1 MPAPLIHFRPGRPRT
16 RSAHRARR
24 LPALAALAL
33 AAAGCGP
40 PAAPAPARNLVV
52 VVIDTLRADR
62 VGAYGHDRDTT
73 PAVDDLAARGVL
85 FEDAAAHSN
94 WTVPATASLLTSRY
108 PSEHGAGVPGEVKHL
123 GKTPPNQIA
132 AGVES
137 LGEVLRDAGFATG
150 LFSAN
155 PYLYGSF
162 QRGFQVAEVEWIDA
176 GALTDRALA
185 WLRAGD
191 GRFFLYL
198 QYMDLHQPVRPPQP
212 WFDWYKIAG
221 EGHAERHTDWWY
233 LDLDDPSDP
242 KFQLYRAHKMALYD
256 GALRYVDHQIGR
268 LLEALEESG
277 AADDTLI
284 VVTSDH
290 GEEFWDHWQAGRA
303 LRDDPR
309 GIWGVG
315 HGHTMYEELLHVPL
329 VLAGPDLAE
338 GRRSGCP
345 VRHLDVAP
353 TVLARLGVPAP
364 REMRGDDLTP
374 LLGRGE
380 AAPCER
386 RPQIAESPAYGPES
400 SAITLGRRKV
410 VERAPAFRLLF
421 DLRDDPGERQDLSGD
436 REDVASALAAAL
448 DSELAGLPQGRG
460 ETMEID
466 AETEAALRALGYL

>member
-1 MPAPLIHFRPGRPRT
+1 MPAPDRPTGY
-16 RSAHRARR
+16 ARR
-24 LPALAALAL
+24 LAPLAALAL

-40 PAAPAPARNLVV
+40 PAAPPPARNLVV

-73 PAVDDLAARGVL
+73 PAVDALAARGVL

-137 LGEVLRDAGFATG
+137 LAEVLRDAGFATG

-162 QRGFQVAEVEWIDA
+162 QRGFQVAEVEWVDG

-185 WLRAGD
+185 WLGAGGG

-198 QYMDLHQPVRPPQP
+198 QYMDLHQPIRPPQP
-212 WFDWYKIAG
+212 WFDWFEVAG

-242 KFQLYRAHKMALYD
+242 KFQLYRAHKLALYD
-256 GALRYVDHQIGR
+256 GALRYVDHQVGR

-277 AADDTLI
+277 AADDTLV

-303 LRDDPR
+303 LGDDPR

-329 VLAGPDLAE
+329 VFAGPDLAQ

-364 REMRGDDLTP
+364 LEMRGDDLTS
-374 LLGRGE
+374 LLGRAE

-410 VERAPAFRLLF
+410 IEREPALRLLF
-421 DLRDDPGERQDLSGD
+421 DLRHDPGERQDLSAA
-436 REDVASALAAAL
+436 REEIAGALAAARA
-448 DSELAGLPQGRG
+448 SELAGLPKGRG
-460 ETMEID
+460 EAMEID
-466 AETEAALRALGYL
+466 AETAAALRALGYL